1 MKKYSIVDLDNYAL
15 TIRDGVAKSFSEEYA
30 ENLDEF
36 ISITQIK
43 NLITK
48 YSLGLDQN
56 DNHIITT
63 KIFNKIFNEIRE
75 WLYGVGLAKLA
86 AKGFIECAWDD
97 AKNEMIFWIA
107 DDSKSTISN
116 KPS

>member
-1 MKKYSIVDLDNYAL
+1 MNKYSIVDLDGYANTL
-15 TIRDGVAKSFSEEYA
+15 RDGAAKSFSEEYT

-36 ISITQIK
+36 ISITQVK
-43 NLITK
+43 NLVKK

-56 DNHIITT
+56 DNYIITT
-63 KIFNKIFNEIRE
+63 KIFNKVFNEVRE

-86 AKGFIECAWDD
+86 AKGLVDCAWDD
-97 AKNEMIFWIA
+97 KKNEMIFWIA
-107 DDSKSTISN
+107 DDKKSKISS